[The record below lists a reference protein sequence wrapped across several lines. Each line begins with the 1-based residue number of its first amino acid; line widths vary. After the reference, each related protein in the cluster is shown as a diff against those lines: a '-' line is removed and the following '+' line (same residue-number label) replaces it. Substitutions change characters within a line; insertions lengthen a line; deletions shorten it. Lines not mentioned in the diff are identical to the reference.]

1 VSGLASGLAWQRCYK
16 LCSNLIEAG
25 TELPTAPGQMTLQ
38 DEDLGAWVQAFTC
51 PRRMSRSGRQRPAR
65 KPTSG
70 RRA

>member
-1 VSGLASGLAWQRCYK
+1 
-16 LCSNLIEAG
+16 
-25 TELPTAPGQMTLQ
+25 MTLQ